1 MSWRLD
7 LSSTKLCV
15 KSVEL
20 KVTSKVYENGKVIW
34 QLCGGKQCLLPTPG
48 VTLKTEQMAGSKEV
62 KVGASLQGGKGDIA
76 WQHTQLFRTE
86 MGDPN
91 CLRSEP
97 QLSLIVTL
105 RKDNTGGKEAR
116 GAEKETRQSRDPG
129 AEKETST
136 RSYHQQEGHPSEV
149 GGS

>member
-1 MSWRLD
+1 MKLIIGIFAEDAEKSSVSWRLD
-7 LSSTKLCV
+7 LSGTKLCV

-48 VTLKTEQMAGSKEV
+48 VTLKTEQMAGSKEI
-62 KVGASLQGGKGDIA
+62 KVGANLSGGKGDIA

-86 MGDPN
+86 MGG
-91 CLRSEP
+91 SEP

-105 RKDNTGGKEAR
+105 KKDNTGGWR
-116 GAEKETRQSRDPG
+116 
-129 AEKETST
+129 
-136 RSYHQQEGHPSEV
+136 
-149 GGS
+149 